1 MKMVGRFNTI
11 DMVGVI
17 KQRFVNTE
25 VSAIVHDHPSKTQ
38 VLVYKPHII
47 EPHINAHPPIYI
59 YMYVFITKLAL

>member
-1 MKMVGRFNTI
+1 MEGDEMVGHFNTM

-38 VLVYKPHII
+38 VMVYTMHII
-47 EPHINAHPPIYI
+47 EPHINAHFPI
-59 YMYVFITKLAL
+59 

>member
-47 EPHINAHPPIYI
+47 EPHINAHLPIYI

>member
-1 MKMVGRFNTI
+1 MKMVGRFNTM

-38 VLVYKPHII
+38 VMVYTMHII
-47 EPHINAHPPIYI
+47 EPHINAHFPI
-59 YMYVFITKLAL
+59 